1 MGTKR
6 PGPPSPT
13 RKSSLPTPSKSAL
26 SSGSENVILKG
37 FQVTVGRDG
46 TKDTVKAKVC
56 TPDQKLCCETLEL
69 KARTGNNWVR
79 NGNTTWKGAPLGLCR
94 DMQFPTK
101 SRTTITNLL
110 ETKLIVT
117 LSKTGKDGM
126 KLDKFTLDAET
137 SSGALPRRFK
147 CGKINVLD
155 SNKAQKECYAQ
166 FPKSHQQQQL
176 KNPKPQ
182 PDLHS
187 DLAADNMAFLTIS
200 LRSLGA
206 INCLKYLFCNFTNEI
221 NL

>member
-1 MGTKR
+1 M
-6 PGPPSPT
+6 
-13 RKSSLPTPSKSAL
+13 
-26 SSGSENVILKG
+26 
-37 FQVTVGRDG
+37 
-46 TKDTVKAKVC
+46 C

-137 SSGALPRRFK
+137 SSGALPRR
-147 CGKINVLD
+147 
-155 SNKAQKECYAQ
+155 
-166 FPKSHQQQQL
+166 
-176 KNPKPQ
+176 
-182 PDLHS
+182 
-187 DLAADNMAFLTIS
+187 
-200 LRSLGA
+200 
-206 INCLKYLFCNFTNEI
+206 
-221 NL
+221 